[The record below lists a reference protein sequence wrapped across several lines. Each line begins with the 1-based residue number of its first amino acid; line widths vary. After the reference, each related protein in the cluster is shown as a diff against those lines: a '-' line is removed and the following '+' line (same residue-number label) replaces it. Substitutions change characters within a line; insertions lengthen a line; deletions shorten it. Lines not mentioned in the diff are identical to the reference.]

1 MYVDEAGHPPTGDC
15 LIAFRIRGQG
25 GPGRHHLPAAADGTS
40 SEVVATD
47 RQEGEK
53 STLLLAEVS
62 GFSSYGVGKGSAAAR
77 DKARRERKKQQK
89 SHYAISVHDKVS
101 FEVQDWKFS
110 ATLDMNLA
118 GAGSTSGGNYKGP
131 ATLVFTGKYNKVLGG
146 IVQGIGKINWKGK
159 GNATAYLYGD
169 LAPLVPLDDNDL
181 PYRMEDVSGFG
192 SFTIKGAGALDAL
205 ARAPAGTYKAPGIP
219 VKDGVKMPF
228 RINVT
233 GGKVTVEIAN
243 LGEFSGNLEKF

>member
-1 MYVDEAGHPPTGDC
+1 
-15 LIAFRIRGQG
+15 
-25 GPGRHHLPAAADGTS
+25 
-40 SEVVATD
+40 
-47 RQEGEK
+47 
-53 STLLLAEVS
+53 
-62 GFSSYGVGKGSAAAR
+62 VGKGSAAAR
-77 DKARRERKKQQK
+77 DKAKRDSKKQQK

-110 ATLDMNLA
+110 AALEMNLA
-118 GAGSTSGGNYKGP
+118 GAGSTSGGNYTGT

-146 IVQGIGKINWKGK
+146 IIQGIGKINWKGK

-181 PYRMEDVSGFG
+181 PYQMEDVSGFG
-192 SFTIKGAGALDAL
+192 SFTLKGAGALDAL

-233 GGKVTVEIAN
+233 GAKVTVEIAN
-243 LGEFSGNLEKF
+243 LGEFAGDLVKS